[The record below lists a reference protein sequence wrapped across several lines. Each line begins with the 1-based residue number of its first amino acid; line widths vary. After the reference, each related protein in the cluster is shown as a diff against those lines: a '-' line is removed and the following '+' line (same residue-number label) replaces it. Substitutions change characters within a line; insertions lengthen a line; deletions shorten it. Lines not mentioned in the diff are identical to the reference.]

1 MIYIYLTLALCEHPI
16 RSTAFYTAEY
26 RQIYDLSISDISE
39 ERLEFAKKMGAD
51 CTLLS
56 ATMSSPGSSM
66 VEAAANLA
74 DKVKRLLGSDGP
86 TAVVEC
92 SGSELCLNLGVFV
105 SIQYIW
111 NTDAARTH
119 KQLV

>member
-1 MIYIYLTLALCEHPI
+1 LIYIYLTLALCKHPI
-16 RSTAFYTAEY
+16 RSTAFYRAEY
-26 RQIYDLSISDISE
+26 CQIYDLSILDISV

-56 ATMSSPGSSM
+56 TVSSPGSSM
-66 VEAAANLA
+66 VETAASLA
-74 DKVKRLLGSDGP
+74 DEVKRLLGSDGP